1 MHKRLKK
8 TGWLVALL
16 LLGLALP
23 GLTACGGAP
32 ALGQPD
38 RPTLVFIYTD
48 G

>member
-1 MHKRLKK
+1 MRKQLRKM
-8 TGWLVALL
+8 GGLVALL

-23 GLTACGGAP
+23 GLTACGDAP
-32 ALGQPD
+32 ALGQAD